1 MNPEGGT
8 VKYNGYIIFNG
19 LEGQINRIN
28 MDGVSLE
35 DYEILYGSIHPDDMV
50 AFSLCLQGMEAVQ
63 NED

>member
-8 VKYNGYIIFNG
+8 VKYSGYILSYG
-19 LEGQINRIN
+19 SDGQLNRIN
-28 MDGVSLE
+28 MEGVSLG
-35 DYEILYGSIHPDDMV
+35 DYEILYESIHPNDMV